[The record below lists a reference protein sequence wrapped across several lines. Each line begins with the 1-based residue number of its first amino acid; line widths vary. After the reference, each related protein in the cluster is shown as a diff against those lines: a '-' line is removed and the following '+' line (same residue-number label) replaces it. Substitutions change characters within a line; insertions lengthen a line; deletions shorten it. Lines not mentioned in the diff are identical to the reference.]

1 MTFFRNSF
9 RRQFQ
14 TSSALVSRTVVA
26 SSLATAC
33 LLYASSQENGDSSKE
48 DKRDHSTTLRNG
60 IWNLSSVASSMT
72 AAKTTDCL
80 AISDLKNMFH
90 TTKAQNED
98 KDERPH
104 LLFLGTGSSTGCPK
118 PLCAMSLKDSQS
130 SKSSSSSSRF
140 EKPDPKSCKTSH
152 LALAGGDPK
161 TNRDYRNNP
170 CLLIHHY
177 DEDSKSYKN
186 IIIDVGKTFRETA
199 LRYA

>member
-1 MTFFRNSF
+1 MNFFGNSF

-26 SSLATAC
+26 SSVAATC

-60 IWNLSSVASSMT
+60 IWNLSSAASSMT
-72 AAKTTDCL
+72 TAKTTDCL
-80 AISDLKNMFH
+80 AISDLKNMFQ
-90 TTKAQNED
+90 TTKAQKDD

-130 SKSSSSSSRF
+130 LKSSSSPSRF